1 MPRTS
6 EYLII
11 GACAAGT
18 TFLLTYPVKRLAVR
32 CGWVVEPDERR
43 VHTVTTPDVGGIAMF
58 GGFLVAMLV
67 ARLMGSLDSLFSTS
81 SELPGVV
88 LAACVIFVVG
98 LLDDI
103 RDISAPAKL
112 SLIHI

>member
-11 GACAAGT
+11 GACAAGS
-18 TFLLTYPVKRLAVR
+18 TFLLTYPVKQLAFRL
-32 CGWVVEPDERR
+32 GWVVTPDARR

-67 ARLMGSLDSLFSTS
+67 SRLLGSFDSLFGT
-81 SELPGVV
+81 SELLGVV
-88 LAACVIFVVG
+88 LAAFVIFLIG
-98 LLDDI
+98 LLDDV
-103 RDISAPAKL
+103 REISAPAK
-112 SLIHI
+112 